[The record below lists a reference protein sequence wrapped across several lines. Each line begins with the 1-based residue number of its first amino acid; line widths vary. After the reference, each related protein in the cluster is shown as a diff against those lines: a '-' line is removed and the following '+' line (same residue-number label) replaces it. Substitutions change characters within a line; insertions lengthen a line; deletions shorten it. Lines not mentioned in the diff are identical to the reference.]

1 MAMTAR
7 VLIVEDDTDLSRLLH
22 INLSR
27 VGYEVRCADN
37 GRTGLHMFTAWQPD
51 LVMLDVDLPQIGGL
65 EVCERIRLVSEVPI
79 LMMTGHAVTE
89 PEIARGL
96 DAGADE
102 YMLKPLGNIELPA
115 RIRALLRRSTSE
127 DEEEQIVS
135 YTDKYLQVDIPK
147 RHVAIEGQEIR
158 LTPTEFKLLA
168 TFVRHPGEVLT
179 FEKLLEL
186 VWGREYT
193 SEHHYPRIYVS
204 HLRHKIERDA
214 QQPEYIRNEYGVG
227 YRFLTRAN

>member
-1 MAMTAR
+1 MTAR
-7 VLIVEDDTDLSRLLH
+7 VLIVEDDKDLARLLH

-27 VGYEVRCADN
+27 AGYEVREAED
-37 GRTGLHMFTAWQPD
+37 GRAGLRLFVAWKPD
-51 LVMLDVDLPQIGGL
+51 LVMLDVDLPVLGGL
-65 EVCERIRLVSEVPI
+65 EVCQRIRELSEVPV
-79 LMMTGHAVTE
+79 LVMTGHAVTE

-115 RIRALLRRSTSE
+115 RIRALLRRSGQE
-127 DEEEQIVS
+127 EEEQIAS
-135 YTDKYLQVDIPK
+135 YGDEYLQIDIPRRYVK
-147 RHVAIEGQEIR
+147 VDGEEVR

-168 TFVRHPGEVLT
+168 TFVQHPGEVLT
-179 FEKLLEL
+179 FDKLLEL

-204 HLRHKIERDA
+204 HLRRKIERDA

-227 YRFLTRAN
+227 YRFLTRVN